1 MENPSVWSP
10 SMSGRGMKKR
20 VIVAIVSAVVLVT
33 APASAS
39 PAAAENF
46 LSGYVSNEDSPSL
59 TKFNTTTNEFDE
71 TLEDQLGE
79 PGPIAVTADGT
90 KAYVGESCN
99 LIEPNDGTLTEVP
112 TSQPGFF
119 KIKITNEGCVSQ
131 IAISTKA
138 DVGDTGETVWAVI
151 GDGVYPVDSNDESV
165 GTPIFPPEECRS
177 GCPGEQ
183 VLQTVNDIALSP
195 NGETLYMLYTNETI
209 REENGEVIENFADKL
224 LAFEVG
230 GSAPVQIGEPQ
241 LIELAE
247 GMSIAVT
254 PNGNKALITSSS
266 CALLTFC
273 ANSLAV
279 FTLEPAPV
287 FEEQQ
292 LIELTEAGEIGISPN
307 EKLAFVAQHPGTI
320 FKGETMEGF
329 ELETG
334 PPYEDFYFRE
344 FDLNEPKAIAF
355 TPDGHTIYVGF
366 HDRSSIEAIAIEP
379 EGGETE
385 IPVGEGPVGGI
396 AIAAA
401 QAPQAKLEVHAAKE
415 GEPTQFDASESTI
428 ECDSVQCSEIAEYK
442 WSFGDG
448 SIETTT
454 VPTTQHTYE
463 VAGPFT
469 ATVTEV
475 STYGVSTERL
485 YDGHGTLKNGGPQAR
500 ATATVTLPTLATQAS
515 APTRLGGT
523 ISDTAILSG
532 GEGLGGS
539 VEFQLFGPG
548 AASCEG
554 APLET
559 FTVPVSGDGEYSSGD
574 FPASEVGTYNWTAN
588 YTDLSADP
596 PSLGRCGDAEESVE
610 VGKELPTISGAA
622 SSGVVIGGTI
632 SDQATV
638 TGGIAP
644 TGTVTFSLY
653 APADLSCTGAPVYTD
668 TGTLGEIP
676 GEPQVAKS
684 GAYKPTQVGRY
695 RWVASYS
702 GDAFNEA
709 VPGACNAPAQKVS
722 VAKVTPVLATHASP
736 GVRLGEGG
744 ISDVATVSG
753 GFETSG
759 TVAFQL
765 FGPADPSCEHTPVF
779 TTSAALGVDG
789 TATSPE
795 YVPAAIGDYHWKAT
809 YGGDADNIRVEGH
822 CGEANESVIVAK
834 ATAGF
839 ETEATARTTIGAAIS
854 DTAILSG
861 AHDPS
866 GTITFSLFGPGDEN
880 CTGTPIATNMVTV
893 SGNGSFAAQPFT
905 PTVPGTYRWVAT
917 YSGDA
922 ENEPQTGICGDAGET
937 SIVDKA
943 TPTLSTSATD
953 AVDLGGPIAATA
965 SVGGGHEP
973 TGTVTFQL
981 FAPGDADCTGS
992 PVFTAVVPLGAD
1004 GSAASGAFTP
1014 IAAGSY
1020 AWRTTYSGDADN
1032 DSVAGGCGPSSD
1044 VTAPAPPSS
1053 GPPSSPSSPP
1063 PSSPSPKA
1071 DLSVKLSA
1079 PKRGL
1084 SGKDLTYRIAVA
1096 NDGEVA
1102 AGSVDLNVRLTGAR
1116 AEIEKTKGPACKGD
1130 RALTCKLGSL
1140 APGTKVE
1147 VEITVLPKAAGRLTL
1162 TGTVDSAGSD
1172 AKPGDNRA
1180 ADTTRITPRHR

>member
-1 MENPSVWSP
+1 
-10 SMSGRGMKKR
+10 MSGRGMKKR
-20 VIVAIVSAVVLVT
+20 VIVAIVSALVLAT
-33 APASAS
+33 ALASAS

-165 GTPIFPPEECRS
+165 GTPISPPEECRS
-177 GCPGEQ
+177 GCVGEQ
-183 VLQTVNDIALSP
+183 VIQRVNDIALSP

-209 REENGEVIENFADKL
+209 REGGNGEILETDADKL

-230 GSAPVQIGEPQ
+230 GSTPVQMGEPKP
-241 LIELAE
+241 IELAE
-247 GMSIAVT
+247 GMSIAIT

-266 CALLTFC
+266 CALATFC

-287 FEEQQ
+287 FENSQ
-292 LIELTEAGEIGISPN
+292 LIELTQAGEIGISPN

-379 EGGETE
+379 EGEETE

-463 VAGPFT
+463 AAGPFT

-475 STYGVSTERL
+475 SSYGVSTERL

-500 ATATVTLPTLATQAS
+500 ATATVSLPTLATQAS

-523 ISDTAILSG
+523 ISDMAILVG
-532 GEGLGGS
+532 GEGVGGS

-548 AASCEG
+548 APSCEG
-554 APLET
+554 TPLET
-559 FTVPVSGDGEYSSGD
+559 FTVPVTGDGEYSSGD
-574 FPASEVGTYNWTAN
+574 FTTSEVGTYRWTAN
-588 YTDLSADP
+588 YTDVSADP
-596 PSLGRCGDAEESVE
+596 PSLGSCGDAEESVE

-622 SSGVVIGGTI
+622 SPGVVIGGSI
-632 SDQATV
+632 FDQATV
-638 TGGIAP
+638 TGGVPP

-653 APADLSCTGAPVYTD
+653 PPGNLSCTGTPAYTD
-668 TGTLGEIP
+668 TGTIGEDA
-676 GEPQVAKS
+676 GDPQVARS
-684 GAYKPTQVGRY
+684 GDYAPTQVGRY
-695 RWVASYS
+695 RWVAAYS
-702 GDAFNEA
+702 GDASNEA
-709 VPGACNAPAQKVS
+709 LPGTCNAPAQGVS
-722 VAKVTPVLATHASP
+722 VAKVTPVLATQASP

-753 GFETSG
+753 GFEISG

-765 FGPADPSCEHTPVF
+765 YGPADPSCAGPPVS
-779 TTSAALGVDG
+779 TTSAEVGTDG

-795 YVPAAIGDYHWKAT
+795 YVPAAIGEYHWKAT
-809 YGGDADNIRVEGH
+809 YGGDTDNIRVEGH
-822 CGEANESVIVAK
+822 CGDANESVTVGK

-839 ETEATARTTIGAAIS
+839 ETEATGRTTIGGEIA

-866 GTITFSLFGPGDEN
+866 GTITFSLFGPADED
-880 CTGTPIATNMVTV
+880 CTGTPIATDTV
-893 SGNGSFAAQPFT
+893 SVSDNGTFAAESFT
-905 PTVPGTYRWVAT
+905 PTVPGTYRWVAA
-917 YSGDA
+917 YSGDG
-922 ENEPQTGICGDAGET
+922 ENEPEAGTCGDEGET
-937 SIVDKA
+937 SVVDKA

-965 SVGGGHEP
+965 SVTGGHGP
-973 TGTVTFQL
+973 TRTVTFEL
-981 FAPGDADCTGS
+981 FAPGDAACTGS
-992 PVFTAVVPLGAD
+992 PVFTATVPLGAD
-1004 GSAASGAFTP
+1004 GSAVSGAFTP
-1014 IAAGSY
+1014 IAAGGY
-1020 AWRTTYSGDADN
+1020 AWRATYSGDADN
-1032 DSVAGGCGPSSD
+1032 DSVTGACGPGSN
-1044 VTAPAPPSS
+1044 VIAPT
-1053 GPPSSPSSPP
+1053 PPSSPPPNSSSSPP
-1063 PSSPSPKA
+1063 PSSPSPEA
-1071 DLSVKLSA
+1071 DLSVRLSA

-1084 SGKDLTYRIAVA
+1084 LGKELTYKIAIT
-1096 NDGEVA
+1096 NDGNLA
-1102 AGSVDLNVRLTGAR
+1102 AGSVELNVRLTGAR
-1116 AEIEKTKGPACKGD
+1116 AEIEKAKGPACKGD
-1130 RALTCKLGSL
+1130 RAVTCKLGSL
-1140 APGTKVE
+1140 APGKKVE

-1162 TGTVDSAGSD
+1162 TGTVDAPGAD

-1180 ADTTRITPRHR
+1180 ADTTRVAPRHR

>member
-1 MENPSVWSP
+1 
-10 SMSGRGMKKR
+10 MSGRGIKKK
-20 VIVAIVSAVVLVT
+20 VIVAIVSAVVLMS
-33 APASAS
+33 ALASAS
-39 PAAAENF
+39 PAAAEDF
-46 LSGYVSNEDSPSL
+46 LSGYVANEDSPSL

-79 PGPIAVTADGT
+79 PGDIAVTADGT

-112 TSQPGFF
+112 TDEPGFF
-119 KIKITNEGCVSQ
+119 KVKITNEGCVSQ
-131 IAISTKA
+131 IAISPKA
-138 DVGDTGETVWAVI
+138 DVGDSGETVWVVI
-151 GDGVYPVDSNDESV
+151 GDGVYPVDSNDESA
-165 GTPIFPPEECRS
+165 GAPIFPPEECRS

-183 VLQTVNDIALSP
+183 VLQSVNDIALSP

-230 GSAPVQIGEPQ
+230 GSEPVQMGEPKP
-241 LIELAE
+241 IELAE
-247 GMSIAVT
+247 GMSLAITA
-254 PNGNKALITSSS
+254 NGTKALVTSTS

-273 ANSLAV
+273 ANSLAA
-279 FTLEPAPV
+279 FTLEPEPV
-287 FEEQQ
+287 FEHAQ
-292 LIELTEAGEIGISPN
+292 LFELTEAGKIVITPN
-307 EKLAFVAQHPGTI
+307 ERLAFVAQHPGTI
-320 FKGETMEGF
+320 FKGETLEGF

-334 PPYEDFYFRE
+334 PPYEDFWFRE
-344 FDLNEPKAIAF
+344 FDLNEPKALAL

-366 HDRSSIEAIAIEP
+366 HDRSTIEAIAIEP
-379 EGGETE
+379 EGEETE

-463 VAGPFT
+463 AAGPFT

-475 STYGVSTERL
+475 SSYGVSTERL
-485 YDGHGTLKNGGPQAR
+485 YDGHETLENGGPQAM
-500 ATATVTLPTLATQAS
+500 ATAAVTLPTLATQAS
-515 APTRLGGT
+515 AATRPGGT
-523 ISDTAILSG
+523 ISDTGILSG

-539 VEFQLFGPG
+539 IEFQLFGPG
-548 AASCEG
+548 APSCEG
-554 APLET
+554 APLQT
-559 FTVPVSGDGEYSSGD
+559 FTVPVTGDGEYNSGD
-574 FPASEVGTYNWTAN
+574 FTASEVGTYNWTAN
-588 YTDLSADP
+588 YTDVSADP
-596 PSLGRCGDAEESVE
+596 PSLGSCGDAEESVE
-610 VGKELPTISGAA
+610 VGKALPTISGTA
-622 SSGVVIGGTI
+622 SPGVVIGGSI
-632 SDQATV
+632 FDQATV
-638 TGGIAP
+638 AGGITP

-653 APADLSCTGAPVYTD
+653 SPGDLSCAGTPVYTHS
-668 TGTLGEIP
+668 GTLGEIP
-676 GEPQVAKS
+676 GEPQAATS
-684 GAYKPTQVGRY
+684 GAYVPARVGRF

-702 GDAFNEA
+702 GDALNEA
-709 VPGACNAPAQKVS
+709 VPGTCNAQDQAVS
-722 VAKVTPVLATHASP
+722 VAKVTPVLATQASP

-753 GFETSG
+753 GHEASG

-765 FGPADPSCEHTPVF
+765 FGPTDPSCEGAPVF
-779 TTSAALGVDG
+779 TTNAELAAGD

-795 YVPAAIGDYHWKAT
+795 YVPAATGEYHWVAT
-809 YGGDADNIRVEGH
+809 YGGDTNDLRVAGH
-822 CGEANESVIVAK
+822 CGDANESVEVGK

-839 ETEATARTTIGAAIS
+839 ETEATGRTTIGGAIS

-866 GTITFSLFGPGDEN
+866 GTITFSLFGPADEN
-880 CTGTPIATNMVTV
+880 CTGTPIATDTVTV
-893 SGNGSFAAQPFT
+893 SGNGTFAAEPFT
-905 PTVPGTYRWVAT
+905 PTVLGTYRWVAT
-917 YSGDA
+917 YSGDSA
-922 ENEPQTGICGDAGET
+922 NEPETGTCGDAGET
-937 SIVDKA
+937 SVVDKA
-943 TPTLSTSATD
+943 TPTVDTSAT
-953 AVDLGGPIAATA
+953 AEVGLGGQIAATA
-965 SVGGGHEP
+965 NVGGGHEP

-981 FAPGDADCTGS
+981 FAPGDAACTGS
-992 PVFTAVVPLGAD
+992 PVFTATVPLGAD

-1020 AWRTTYSGDADN
+1020 AWRTIYSGDADN
-1032 DSVAGGCGPSSD
+1032 DSVAGGCGPSSS
-1044 VTAPAPPSS
+1044 VTAPAPPSNT
-1053 GPPSSPSSPP
+1053 PPSSPSNPP
-1063 PSSPSPKA
+1063 PLPPSPKA
-1071 DLSVKLSA
+1071 DLSVKLSS

-1084 SGKDLTYRIAVA
+1084 LGKDLTYKIAVA

-1102 AGSVDLNVRLTGAR
+1102 AGSVELNVRLSGGR
-1116 AEIEKTKGPACKGD
+1116 AEIEKAKGPACKGD
-1130 RALTCKLGSL
+1130 RAVTCKLGSL
-1140 APGTKVE
+1140 APGKKVE

-1162 TGTVDSAGSD
+1162 TGTVEGAGAD

-1180 ADTTRITPRHR
+1180 ADTTRIAPRHR